1 MSYKL
6 FSATHRCMPCKRLV
20 TELDLVFPEWRS
32 CVEYIDADN
41 MTEEQRGLASSLG
54 VMRLPTFTNEKE
66 IINLNPKDF
75 TSSHP
80 REKARKI
87 KELCTTKE

>member
-6 FSATHRCMPCKRLV
+6 FSATHRCMPCQILV
-20 TELDLVFPEWRS
+20 RELDLIFPEWKD

-41 MTEEQRGLASSLG
+41 MTEEQIELASSLG

-66 IINLNPKDF
+66 IINLNQKDF
-75 TSSHP
+75 TINNS